1 MPVARATTP
10 IKPGYYQKL
19 HLTSTSSWAD
29 NSAIMNKSL
38 GERIRELRKG
48 RGLTQRKLAE
58 AVGIDFTYL
67 SKIENNTIPY
77 SPSAKTL
84 KKLATE
90 LQVDEWELLRLAE
103 KLPAEMSAITN
114 TELGIRF
121 LRQASKMRSQ
131 EDWEELLAF
140 MERRDKEEK

>member
-1 MPVARATTP
+1 
-10 IKPGYYQKL
+10 
-19 HLTSTSSWAD
+19 
-29 NSAIMNKSL
+29 MNKSL
-38 GERIRELRKG
+38 GGRIRELRKA
-48 RGLTQRKLAE
+48 RGLTQRKLAD

-67 SKIENNTIPY
+67 SKIENNILPY

-90 LQVDEWELLRLAE
+90 LQVDEWELLRMAE
-103 KLPAEMSAITN
+103 KLPAEMNAITN
-114 TELGIRF
+114 TALGIRF

-140 MERRDKEEK
+140 MERKDEKEK